1 MIPPA
6 PCSYVAK
13 NLSVPWSLFQ
23 NTMMDRKI
31 ASEIELLVQG
41 MRSVIEQ
48 LSPDERKL
56 VISSIRARSG
66 DEIADRLEAP
76 SGRKIWRLMKRSGD
90 D

>member
-1 MIPPA
+1 
-6 PCSYVAK
+6 
-13 NLSVPWSLFQ
+13 
-23 NTMMDRKI
+23 MMDRKI

-76 SGRKIWRLMKRSGD
+76 SGRNH
-90 D
+90 

>member
-6 PCSYVAK
+6 PVLMLPRTFRCPGRYSNAM
-13 NLSVPWSLFQ
+13 
-23 NTMMDRKI
+23 TDRKI

-66 DEIADRLEAP
+66 DEVADRLEAP
-76 SGRKIWRLMKRSGD
+76 PGRNH
-90 D
+90 

>member
-1 MIPPA
+1 MLPRTFA
-6 PCSYVAK
+6 DGGSY
-13 NLSVPWSLFQ
+13 S

-56 VISSIRARSG
+56 IISSIRARSG
-66 DEIADRLEAP
+66 DEVADRLEAP
-76 SGRKIWRLMKRSGD
+76 SGRNH
-90 D
+90 